1 MTKKNY
7 KFFLFRSRDQKCV
20 KQKNIKKPAFFTSPE
35 DRMYITVSGTQ
46 MNVFKYTIPL

>member
-1 MTKKNY
+1 MTKKIS
-7 KFFLFRSRDQKCV
+7 KFFLFRSRDQQCV
-20 KQKNIKKPAFFTSPE
+20 EQKNIKNPAFFTSPE

>member
-1 MTKKNY
+1 MTKKIS

-20 KQKNIKKPAFFTSPE
+20 EQNVY